1 MIAGLTLRDSKNNL
15 HRAQTRNALPQT
27 ERCQGRARATQQK
40 ERFMAHVNRE
50 NPRLQK
56 AFIEVV
62 GPKAMEEFKLT
73 NAHELPKLMKI
84 VVNAGIGKFLDN
96 QKLKPEIRDQFIS
109 NFQTI
114 TGQKPIMIKAK
125 KAVAQFR
132 VREGM
137 PSAFMVTLRRDR
149 MWHFM
154 DRLINLAIPRI
165 KDFRGVKDK
174 SFDDGGSYSFGLT
187 EQAVWPEI
195 NMTNATITHGMHITF
210 VFEKSTP
217 KLSRFVLAELGM
229 PFVKP
234 EERKQKTA

>member
-1 MIAGLTLRDSKNNL
+1 
-15 HRAQTRNALPQT
+15 
-27 ERCQGRARATQQK
+27 
-40 ERFMAHVNRE
+40 MAHVKRNS
-50 NPRLQK
+50 PRLQQ
-56 AFIEVV
+56 AYIDAV
-62 GPKAMEEFKLT
+62 GPKALQEFGLENVHQLPRLT
-73 NAHELPKLMKI
+73 KI
-84 VVNAGIGKFLDN
+84 VVNAGIGKYLAN
-96 QKLKPEIRDQFIS
+96 AKLKPEDRDQFIN
-109 NFQTI
+109 NFATI

-174 SFDDGGSYSFGLT
+174 SFDKGGSYSFGLT
-187 EQAVWPEI
+187 EQAVFPEI
-195 NMTNATITHGMHITF
+195 NMANATITHGMHITF
-210 VFEKSTP
+210 VFENSDP
-217 KLSRFVLAELGM
+217 KMSRFVLSELGM

-234 EERKQKTA
+234 EERQKKK

>member
-1 MIAGLTLRDSKNNL
+1 
-15 HRAQTRNALPQT
+15 
-27 ERCQGRARATQQK
+27 
-40 ERFMAHVNRE
+40 MAHVKRNY
-50 NPRLQK
+50 PRLQQ
-56 AFIEVV
+56 AYLDTV
-62 GPKAMEEFKLT
+62 GPKVMSEFGLK
-73 NAHELPKLMKI
+73 NPHELPKLTKI
-84 VVNAGIGKFLDN
+84 VVNAGIGKYLDN
-96 QKLKPEIRDQFIS
+96 AKLKPEVRDQFIN
-109 NFQTI
+109 NFATI

-174 SFDDGGSYSFGLT
+174 SFDKGGSYSFGLT
-187 EQAVWPEI
+187 EQAVFPEI
-195 NMTNATITHGMHITF
+195 NMANATITHGMHITF
-210 VFEKSTP
+210 VFENSDPKKSRY
-217 KLSRFVLAELGM
+217 LLAELGM

-234 EERKQKTA
+234 EERSRK

>member
-1 MIAGLTLRDSKNNL
+1 
-15 HRAQTRNALPQT
+15 
-27 ERCQGRARATQQK
+27 
-40 ERFMAHVNRE
+40 MAHVKRNY
-50 NPRLQK
+50 PRLQQ
-56 AFIEVV
+56 AYIEAV
-62 GPKAMEEFKLT
+62 GPKAIEEFGLK
-73 NAHELPKLMKI
+73 NVHELPKLTKI
-84 VVNAGIGKFLDN
+84 VVNAGIGKYLDN
-96 QKLKPEIRDQFIS
+96 AKLKPEVRDQFIN
-109 NFQTI
+109 NFSTI

-174 SFDDGGSYSFGLT
+174 SFDKGGSYSFGLT
-187 EQAVWPEI
+187 EQAVFPEI
-195 NMTNATITHGMHITF
+195 NMSNATITHGMHITF
-210 VFEKSTP
+210 VFEKSNP

-234 EERKQKTA
+234 EERQKKK